1 VSSWQRRFLI
11 ILFSSFFFEIF
22 IFSFWL
28 VVPFLILVARKDNG
42 GAMRRTLLTSSAC
55 LPHPGQKA
63 YLLAAWL
70 LGIYIQRL
78 TASLGFPA
86 PYLPTYSPHS
96 LPNPPHSSSSF
107 DSHAHPFKTSVR
119 RFAFVIRYLRGFP
132 I

>member
-1 VSSWQRRFLI
+1 MSSWQRRFLI
-11 ILFSSFFFEIF
+11 ILFSSFFLFLF
-22 IFSFWL
+22 FLLACRPLFNFSRAQGQW
-28 VVPFLILVARKDNG
+28 RSDEKD
-42 GAMRRTLLTSSAC
+42 TSHFFGLFAA
-55 LPHPGQKA
+55 PGPKA